1 MTDLIDRMLE
11 EDALI
16 REKIKNIPPGE
27 SQKFADQFFERHRL
41 YAKYADMARAA
52 GDSQRS
58 MYISLMREGLMVQA
72 MMFKIK
78 GELEGDMAKIIS
90 RLDDL
95 ETRIQYLEPKK

>member
-41 YAKYADMARAA
+41 YAKYENMAKAA

-58 MYISLMREGLMVQA
+58 LYIGLMREGLMVQA

-78 GELEGDMAKIIS
+78 GELEDDMAKIIS
-90 RLDDL
+90 RLDEL
-95 ETRIQYLEPKK
+95 ETKIRDPEPKK

>member
-1 MTDLIDRMLE
+1 MTDLIKRMLE

-16 REKIKNIPPGE
+16 REKLKNISQGD
-27 SQKFADQFFERHRL
+27 SQKFADVLFERHRL
-41 YAKYADMARAA
+41 YVKYGDMAKAA
-52 GDSQRS
+52 GDSQTS
-58 MYISLMREGLMVQA
+58 FNISLMRDGVMVQA

-95 ETRIQYLEPKK
+95 ETRIQGLEPKK